1 MLKNVVFPAPFGP
14 IRLTMERSGM
24 LKSTELTATSP
35 PKTLVIPRASR
46 MLAVSASFSGT
57 DPFPRG
63 SGLLVVLVQLLGPLS
78 VGYYPFRPQ
87 EHHQHQ
93 DDTEDEKVVLCEV
106 CAREHFVPNRTA
118 YSVYPLADL
127 GQKIEVEALQGYG
140 AQDHA
145 VDAPHAAQDDH
156 REDQDRD
163 VEREA
168 SREDVLYERPVV
180 RSRKPSE
187 YRPHGVGPELGRHRV
202 DAHRGRG
209 RLVLAHGDP
218 GASQPGVPETYVH
231 VDRDQHQ
238 DDYREVPRVQIQ
250 GREAL
255 PGGQRLWQE
264 RESG

>member
-24 LKSTELTATSP
+24 LKSTELTATRP

-57 DPFPRG
+57 GPVSDGVGARG
-63 SGLLVVLVQLLGPLS
+63 VPLVQLLGPLS

-87 EHHQHQ
+87 EHHQPQ
-93 DDTEDEKVVLCEV
+93 DD
-106 CAREHFVPNRTA
+106 
-118 YSVYPLADL
+118 
-127 GQKIEVEALQGYG
+127 
-140 AQDHA
+140 A

-156 REDQDRD
+156 GEDQDRD

-168 SREDVLYERPVV
+168 RREDVLYERPVV
-180 RSRKPSE
+180 RTRKPAE

-202 DAHRGRG
+202 DAHRVRR

-218 GASQPGVPETYVH
+218 GAPQPGVPETYVH

-238 DDYREVPRVQIQ
+238 DDYRIVPRVQIQ
-250 GREAL
+250 SPEAL
-255 PGGQRLWQE
+255 PGG
-264 RESG
+264 

>member
-24 LKSTELTATSP
+24 LKSTELTATRP

-57 DPFPRG
+57 GPVSDGVGARG
-63 SGLLVVLVQLLGPLS
+63 VPLVQLLGPLS

-93 DDTEDEKVVLCEV
+93 DDAENEKVVLRDV
-106 CAREHFVPNRTA
+106 CAREQFAPNRAA
-118 YSVYPLADL
+118 YGVYPLADL
-127 GQKIEVEALQGYG
+127 GQEIEVEALQGYC

-156 REDQDRD
+156 GEDQDRD

-168 SREDVLYERPVV
+168 RREEVLYERPVV
-180 RSRKPSE
+180 RTRKPAE

-202 DAHRGRG
+202 DAHPG
-209 RLVLAHGDP
+209 RLSCRTTGSNPESRSVARRPVTPAGT
-218 GASQPGVPETYVH
+218 GSRAS
-231 VDRDQHQ
+231 
-238 DDYREVPRVQIQ
+238 
-250 GREAL
+250 L
-255 PGGQRLWQE
+255 
-264 RESG
+264 